1 MMMVFTDKEKTREQ
15 DLEEEK
21 DPEKPEQIGIV
32 VEQVVE
38 PRLKFGLNS
47 IESGSIVSSWAQ
59 YNYSISGWCD
69 ETRLCIQAQ

>member
-1 MMMVFTDKEKTREQ
+1 MVFTDKEKTREQ

-38 PRLKFGLNS
+38 PRIKFGLNS
-47 IESGSIVSSWAQ
+47 IESGP
-59 YNYSISGWCD
+59 
-69 ETRLCIQAQ
+69 T

>member
-1 MMMVFTDKEKTREQ
+1 MVFTDKEKNREQ

-38 PRLKFGLNS
+38 PRINFGLNS
-47 IESGSIVSSWAQ
+47 IELGSIVLSWAQ
-59 YNYSISGWCD
+59 YNNSISGWCD
-69 ETRLCIQAQ
+69 EARLCIQAQ